1 MTKFNKIIMNPPY
14 DKNLHLKILRE
25 AMKHSDEI
33 VNLSPI
39 RWLQD
44 PLAEYKRGSDWHKF
58 EDVRERIAD
67 LEVISLED
75 MSKMFGGIDVSGGIY
90 YLTKDGGFDISKVRS
105 VFLDKF
111 VKMDYDTVGHH
122 LDKDKLDGWRVRCG
136 SYGGTFK
143 GSTRLS
149 SDSVRLACQNY
160 VHFKL
165 DRIYKDGYTLDG
177 IFWSYDRL
185 PGAGNKIKPEGTPI
199 PSSISFSDYEYA
211 KNFVDYTR
219 LKLPKYICQLCS
231 DFGGNSDD
239 LLPFMPTYSHPW
251 TDADLFE
258 YFSLTPEEIKEIK
271 NAIR

>member
-1 MTKFNKIIMNPPY
+1 M
-14 DKNLHLKILRE
+14 KILRE
-25 AMKHSDEI
+25 VIRQNPEAEI
-33 VNLSPI
+33 VSLQPT

-44 PLAEYKRGSDWHKF
+44 PLAEYKRGSDWKKF
-58 EDVRERIAD
+58 EDVREKIAD

-105 VFLDKF
+105 AFLDKF
-111 VKMDYDTVGHH
+111 VKMDYDVVGHH
-122 LDKDKLDGWRVRCG
+122 LDKDKLNGWRVRCG

-165 DRIYKDGYTLDG
+165 DRIYKDGYTKDG
-177 IFWSYDRL
+177 VFWSYDRL

-199 PSSISFSDYEYA
+199 PSSIAFSNYEYA

-239 LLPFMPTYSHPW
+239 LLPFMPTYAHSW
-251 TDADLFE
+251 DDKQLYE
-258 YFSLTPEEIKEIK
+258 YFSLSDEEVEIIE
-271 NAIR
+271 NVIQ